1 MTHTRAWFE
10 GEPCIDELLR
20 DPVTLALMRVDN
32 VTEADLRAAVR
43 DARTRLRAGSEPEF
57 CPA

>member
-1 MTHTRAWFE
+1 MTHTKAWFE

-20 DPVTLALMRVDN
+20 DPVTVALMKVDR

-43 DARTRLRAGSEPEF
+43 DARARLRARSEPEL